1 MEYQAFHDVPW
12 EHGSFWVAVAIIIFV
27 VLFAKKIVAPVTAM
41 LDARTNAVR
50 AALDE
55 AAKLKAEAEAMLA
68 AAMARQAQAIED
80 AKDIITHA
88 EAEATRTRLELA
100 AEARAMTKRRERLA
114 LDRIAAAEKAAL
126 EEVRNVA
133 IDVATAASTQLLKA
147 GYAAEA
153 DAGMID
159 RAIAGVPAALRSSVQ

>member
-1 MEYQAFHDVPW
+1 MEYQAFNSAPW
-12 EHGSFWVAVAIIIFV
+12 EHGSFWVAVAIIIFI
-27 VLFAKKIVAPVTAM
+27 VLFAKKIIVPITAM

-55 AAKLKAEAEAMLA
+55 AAKLKAEAEAMLVA
-68 AAMARQAQAIED
+68 AKARQAQAIED
-80 AKDIITHA
+80 AKEIIAHA

-133 IDVATAASTQLLKA
+133 IDVATSASTQLLKA
-147 GYAAEA
+147 GFAAET
-153 DAGMID
+153 DLGMID
-159 RAIAGVPAALRSSVQ
+159 RAIAGIPAALRSSV